1 MRNILILFVLS
12 LSAMLSSCADHASAP
27 SLLVQADSAYMRGDY
42 QRADSLLD
50 AYDIATIESKSVHYY
65 FNLLSLCRKFVRS
78 RISLDDLQVADSV
91 LQFFQSKNSERN
103 LAKAYLFVGNAYHAA
118 YDYPIAMKCYLQA
131 DELAKHIGDP
141 LLQSWAVKQIG
152 NTYFDQRLLKEC
164 IPYYKQ
170 NYDIAAKIKDTLR
183 LSLAS
188 YKMASVSTIM
198 NNADSAIFYYRQTIE
213 FAKNTSL
220 AHQIIP
226 VAQMKLCD
234 IYIQTEK
241 YDEAAKLMPHD
252 DLNAVNW
259 AYWHYGQHHLD
270 SAVFFFRQ
278 AFPYETLR
286 GRTEILLRLGTIEQ
300 ERGNLLKSLD
310 YLNRHIV
317 SADSLR
323 QQTQAMESQRVKAQF
338 DYNKI
343 RNERDKIS
351 QENHLLQVMTLSAG
365 ILILLIG
372 FIFLSIIIA
381 IQHKRKEEK
390 EHAKLLRIEE
400 KRRYLQSVQKIEEN
414 KQHIAIL
421 ENQLQEAR
429 KRNDIKEA
437 QRLRADAEYLQ
448 SENQAI
454 TEKRKYQAQLLSQLK
469 ESELYKK
476 IMRHMKDPNFH
487 LTVEEWHQ
495 LGLLIDKTYDGFSYR
510 LSLFGGLSE
519 LELRVCFLVKLGV
532 PPSDMANIL
541 FKSVAAISM
550 LRKRM
555 YQKITKKKG
564 ASSQFDDFIRDF

>member
-1 MRNILILFVLS
+1 
-12 LSAMLSSCADHASAP
+12 
-27 SLLVQADSAYMRGDY
+27 
-42 QRADSLLD
+42 
-50 AYDIATIESKSVHYY
+50 
-65 FNLLSLCRKFVRS
+65 
-78 RISLDDLQVADSV
+78 
-91 LQFFQSKNSERN
+91 
-103 LAKAYLFVGNAYHAA
+103 
-118 YDYPIAMKCYLQA
+118 
-131 DELAKHIGDP
+131 
-141 LLQSWAVKQIG
+141 
-152 NTYFDQRLLKEC
+152 
-164 IPYYKQ
+164 
-170 NYDIAAKIKDTLR
+170 
-183 LSLAS
+183 
-188 YKMASVSTIM
+188 
-198 NNADSAIFYYRQTIE
+198 
-213 FAKNTSL
+213 
-220 AHQIIP
+220 
-226 VAQMKLCD
+226 
-234 IYIQTEK
+234 
-241 YDEAAKLMPHD
+241 
-252 DLNAVNW
+252 LNAVNW

-270 SAVFFFRQ
+270 SAAFFFRQ

-400 KRRYLQSVQKIEEN
+400 ERRYLQSVQKIEEN

-454 TEKRKYQAQLLSQLK
+454 TEKLKYQAQLRSQLK